1 MNVKV
6 FQTNEKGK
14 IEFTRCELEKL
25 LNETYKDGY
34 KDGCSEGEKHTKGD
48 YWTWITPSLTN
59 SNLTTPVCEQPK
71 NSATKA
77 ALTPAESHATKAT
90 LTSLKNPAQTYD
102 INVAKDLDLNLDLSG
117 LAKTIDEILS
127 GNINDSFFKHS
138 SPSTPMNNLAKELCE
153 L

>member
-34 KDGCSEGEKHTKGD
+34 SDGENHTKGD
-48 YWTWITPSLTN
+48 YWTWTTPGLTN
-59 SNLTTPVCEQPK
+59 SNLTTPVCEQQ
-71 NSATKA
+71 NFLAAKA
-77 ALTPAESHATKAT
+77 ALTPA
-90 LTSLKNPAQTYD
+90 KNPAQTYD
-102 INVAKDLDLNLDLSG
+102 INVAKDLELNLDLNE

>member
-48 YWTWITPSLTN
+48 YWTWTTPSLTN

-71 NSATKA
+71 SPATKA
-77 ALTPAESHATKAT
+77 ALTPAKS
-90 LTSLKNPAQTYD
+90 PAKTYD
-102 INVAKDLDLNLDLSG
+102 INVAKDLELNLDLNE
-117 LAKTIDEILS
+117 LTKTIDEILS

>member
-34 KDGCSEGEKHTKGD
+34 SDGENHTKGD
-48 YWTWITPSLTN
+48 YWTWTTPSLTI
-59 SNLTTPVCEQPK
+59 SNLTAPVCEQPK
-71 NSATKA
+71 NSTTKA
-77 ALTPAESHATKAT
+77 ALTPAKS
-90 LTSLKNPAQTYD
+90 PAQTYD
-102 INVAKDLDLNLDLSG
+102 INVAKDLDLNLDLNG

-127 GNINDSFFKHS
+127 GNVDSFFKHS